1 MKKVKTTT
9 KRRTHI
15 KKRRNGPKIKQIL
28 QPSPSKNGYEYI
40 VEDFSTA
47 TTTQDLEA
55 KLNELGEENW
65 YLIGVGYWNA
75 GILRF
80 CFVRDSVFTKE

>member
-9 KRRTHI
+9 KRRTHT
-15 KKRRNGPKIKQIL
+15 KKGSKPKVKQ
-28 QPSPSKNGYEYI
+28 PHGYEYI

-65 YLIGVGYWNA
+65 YLVGVGYWNS
-75 GILRF
+75 GVLRF
-80 CFVRDSVFTKE
+80 CFVRDSIFKTKE